1 MEAYD
6 IYNQANNISSEILR
20 NTVTQTII
28 YVKCCADPFRCLDVC
43 FLLRSFYFCLL
54 YLFIYFMLP
63 YKMVIYKDA

>member
-43 FLLRSFYFCLL
+43 FFIAFV
-54 YLFIYFMLP
+54 LFLFAVFIHLFHAT
-63 YKMVIYKDA
+63 I